1 MPSRTMSH
9 TAFIS
14 LSSNLPSPAGEPGFN
29 LDRGIESLAAKTDI
43 LALSRRYLTNPVG
56 VKMPMPDFVN
66 QVVKIR
72 WERSAPDLLSFLMK
86 TEAELGRKRTEDQSL
101 GPLARTLDL
110 DILLFGLEE
119 WDSPELTVP
128 HPRMF
133 ERGFVLVPL
142 LDIWTEEDCI
152 PGVAKA
158 RDFLL
163 ECLSKLDCSID
174 SLYIRQRNKI

>member
-1 MPSRTMSH
+1 MPH

-14 LSSNLPSPAGEPGFN
+14 LSSNLPSPEGGPGLN
-29 LDRGIESLAAKTDI
+29 LDRGLESIAAKTDI
-43 LALSRRYLTNPVG
+43 LALSKRYLTTPVG
-56 VKMPMPDFVN
+56 VKMEMPDFVN

-72 WERSAPDLLSFLMK
+72 WENSAPELLKFLLE
-86 TEAELGRKRTEDQSL
+86 TEARFGRKRMDDKSL

-152 PGVAKA
+152 PGIDKA
-158 RDFLL
+158 RDFML
-163 ECLSKLDCSID
+163 ECLSKLDCSMD
-174 SLYIRQRNKI
+174 SLYIRQT